1 MKGKNLLSILLMVS
15 LTVNIMF
22 FIGFSNNPPI
32 AAYTEKEGLSS
43 SSLGYHGLI
52 NNIFNKKLGQF
63 GEKGYFS
70 QIYEPSI
77 QATYYTL
84 EILDKLD
91 RLDEINTTQIT
102 EFIMAFYQS
111 DENLFIDNYAKR
123 WLESDPHKEIIY
135 PLSSL
140 LEINCYAVL
149 SLKILGKLDLIDS
162 QSIIDFIWDCY
173 NPVGHGFIGK
183 QFDISLP
190 PYLKLTTMDNTFYAI
205 KVIDILDNWDL
216 YTQVKNNI
224 IDYIVGLQAT
234 GSHPDFFG
242 GFFNDDDFIISSLK
256 FNDPN
261 LLSAYYCLKSLEL
274 FNQIDSININNFYLY
289 LNRLYNPSD
298 YHFYFSAF
306 CKQHNELDVIGS
318 ALALELAYLTG
329 YSNYS
334 KVNVSQFIF
343 NNRNSWGIWEQ
354 STNIQYHE
362 LIDTF
367 QILRSLEQVGE
378 LSRLNSIET
387 DMIVAS
393 LEKYFYLDGFAL
405 LSEDYT
411 SLQLLYS
418 LINAYDDKI
427 NEFPISQLYQLIESA
442 CYYDYAED
450 GDMFISCT
458 NMNFDSIIF
467 RSFPVEYYSYG
478 IYEIG
483 RMQSHKST
491 FLALDTL
498 NKISRLEV
506 FELNHDLLDIVNRI
520 IQSQFLND
528 NYINNGGF
536 LPTYSFIHSTVE
548 YQNFSIEFETTYYA
562 LRALE
567 LLADYLNLGNFLYI
581 GFDVSALSTYI
592 LNQVEETASELYFGP
607 CKDNEF
613 DFTLENTYFGIY
625 MLRLLNLYDLDDSK
639 IKNFIIKHL
648 DYTNIKNVY
657 YSYLISELLDLN
669 IYFEIS
675 SIQELIAGIFDSTF
689 YEFYLSIERKKICHE
704 ALYWVCFMEKN
715 FSNPDYADTNFFK
728 DFNGEFTH
736 ATIIGVILIACPI
749 CLVYF
754 SSKKM
759 DSINTKKHLQFKKIK
774 NS

>member
-1 MKGKNLLSILLMVS
+1 MIF
-15 LTVNIMF
+15 LTVNIVF
-22 FIGFSNNPPI
+22 FYGMPNKHPI
-32 AAYTEKEGLSS
+32 EAYNEGRELSS
-43 SSLGYHGLI
+43 STLGYHGLI
-52 NNIFNKKLGQF
+52 NNIFNKKIAQF
-63 GEKGYFS
+63 GEMGYFP
-70 QIYEPSI
+70 QVYEPSI

-91 RLDEINTTQIT
+91 RLDEVNTTQVT
-102 EFIMAFYQS
+102 EFIMAYYQL
-111 DENLFIDNYAKR
+111 DENIFIDNYAKR

-149 SLKILGKLDLIDS
+149 SLEILGKLDLIDS
-162 QSIIDFIWDCY
+162 QSMIDFIWDCY
-173 NPVGHGFIGK
+173 HPVEHGFIGR

-190 PYLKLTTMDNTFYAI
+190 TYLKLATMDNTYYAI
-205 KVIDILDNWDL
+205 KIIDILDNWDL
-216 YTQVKNNI
+216 YTQVKSNI
-224 IDYIVGLQAT
+224 INYIIGLQAT
-234 GSHPDFFG
+234 GSQPDFFG

-261 LLSAYYCLKSLEL
+261 LLSAYYCIKSLEL
-274 FNQIDSININNFYLY
+274 FNQIDSINIEYFNLY

-298 YHFYFSAF
+298 EHFYFSAF
-306 CKQHNELDVIGS
+306 CKQHNELNVVGS
-318 ALALELAYLTG
+318 ALALELAELTG
-329 YSNYS
+329 YSNYT
-334 KVNVSQFIF
+334 KINVSQFIF

-354 STNIQYHE
+354 STDIQYHE

-367 QILRSLEQVGE
+367 QTLRSLEQVNE
-378 LSRLNSIET
+378 LTRLNSIEK
-387 DMIVAS
+387 DMIVAA

-411 SLQLLYS
+411 SLQLLCS
-418 LINAYDDKI
+418 LISAYDDKV
-427 NEFPISQLYQLIESA
+427 NEFPISQLYQLIESS
-442 CYYDYAED
+442 CYYDYAEE

-467 RSFPVEYYSYG
+467 RSFPIEYYSYR
-478 IYEIG
+478 IYEIE

-491 FLALDTL
+491 FLSLDAL

-506 FELNHDLLDIVNRI
+506 FELSHDLPNIVNRI

-528 NYINNGGF
+528 NYANNGGF

-548 YQNFSIEFETTYYA
+548 YQNFSIEFETSYYA

-581 GFDVSALSTYI
+581 GFDVSALNMYI
-592 LNQVEETASELYFGP
+592 LNQVEETAGELYFSLS
-607 CKDNEF
+607 KDNEF
-613 DFTLENTYFGIY
+613 EITLENTYFGIY
-625 MLRLLNLYDLDDSK
+625 MLKLLNLYDLDDSK
-639 IKNFIIKHL
+639 IKNLIINHL

-669 IYFEIS
+669 IYFEIG
-675 SIQELIAGIFDSTF
+675 SIQELISGIYDSNF
-689 YEFYLSIERKKICHE
+689 YEFHLSTERKKISHE
-704 ALYWVCFMEKN
+704 ALYWVCFMEKY

-754 SSKKM
+754 SSRKM
-759 DSINTKKHLQFKKIK
+759 DSIKTKKHLQFKKIK